1 MYEDPEEATLR
12 AVDICI
18 EQGVLVDILRKHK
31 AEVISMV
38 LSSLIR
44 KHMKRICMRQDIK
57 KGNGE
62 SILFMRNY
70 SKSSEWTI

>member
-38 LSSLIR
+38 LSSFNQEAYEEDMYETGY
-44 KHMKRICMRQDIK
+44 KE
-57 KGNGE
+57 GNGE
-62 SILFMRNY
+62 SIRFMRNY

>member
-38 LSSLIR
+38 LSSF
-44 KHMKRICMRQDIK
+44 
-57 KGNGE
+57 N
-62 SILFMRNY
+62 
-70 SKSSEWTI
+70 